1 MYKVIIIAL
10 IVTVIS
16 IVVFSAVENVTNSIV
31 SNGSYA
37 SSVLSDADT
46 ISITITGEV
55 TRPGTYVVDLGASLA
70 EVLKKAS
77 GATSNA
83 DPLAYNT
90 DYICEDGMSF
100 YIAPIYDNGDTCAVT
115 PISKQNI
122 NTGDKAALMEIPG
135 FGDAIATSIL
145 SYRTGTAL
153 FNRIEDIKNVPGIG
167 EATFTKARD
176 HMTIKEA
183 A

>member
-1 MYKVIIIAL
+1 MYKIIIIVL

-16 IVVFSAVENVTNSIV
+16 IVAFSALENVSNGIV
-31 SNGSYA
+31 SNSYA
-37 SSVLSDADT
+37 SSVLSDSDT
-46 ISITITGEV
+46 ISITITGEI
-55 TRPGTYVVDLGASLA
+55 TRPGTYIVDLGATLA

-90 DYICEDGMSF
+90 DYVCADGMSF

-135 FGDAIATSIL
+135 FGDAIATSLL
-145 SYRTGTAL
+145 SYRTSTAL
-153 FNRIEDIKNVPGIG
+153 FNRLEDIKNVPGIG